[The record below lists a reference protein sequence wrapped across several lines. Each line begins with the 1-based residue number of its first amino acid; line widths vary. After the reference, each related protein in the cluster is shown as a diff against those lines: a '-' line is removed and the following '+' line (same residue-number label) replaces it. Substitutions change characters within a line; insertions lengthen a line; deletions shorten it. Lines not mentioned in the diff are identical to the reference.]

1 MLINGKEVNFK
12 ISNLKHATAMKQALE
27 EMGKTE
33 EEIKAMNSKDLVSV
47 LTAMISMFRQF
58 FITATGEDILQ
69 DCDDMQDAR
78 DAYELFLREISKQK
92 KSVLAPYS
100 VERIE

>member
-1 MLINGKEVNFK
+1 MTINGKEVNFK
-12 ISNLKHATAMKQALE
+12 ISNLKHAAAMKQALY

-58 FITATGEDILQ
+58 FITTTGEDILQ
-69 DCDDMQDAR
+69 DCDDLQDAR
-78 DAYELFLREISKQK
+78 DTYELFLSEISKQK

-100 VERIE
+100 IERIK